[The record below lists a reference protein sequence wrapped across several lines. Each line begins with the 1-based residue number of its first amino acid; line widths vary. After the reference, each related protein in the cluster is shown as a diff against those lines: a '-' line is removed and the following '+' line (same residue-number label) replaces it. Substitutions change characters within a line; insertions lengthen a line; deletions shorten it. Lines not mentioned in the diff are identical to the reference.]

1 MRNAKNCLFGWT
13 HIQYLGHLIYRN
25 GVGVDPDKIHA
36 IIDWP
41 IPKNVKDL
49 LGFLGL
55 TGYCRSFVRNYGMIA
70 RALTNLT
77 KKNAFIW
84 SSSVTLAFQQLKTA
98 LTSIL
103 VLGLSNFS
111 QPFTVECDASSKG
124 VGAIVLQFDHLIAY
138 FSKEFSFSNRYKSA

>member
-1 MRNAKNCLFGWT
+1 
-13 HIQYLGHLIYRN
+13 
-25 GVGVDPDKIHA
+25 
-36 IIDWP
+36 
-41 IPKNVKDL
+41 
-49 LGFLGL
+49 
-55 TGYCRSFVRNYGMIA
+55 MIA

-103 VLGLSNFS
+103 VLGLSNFP